1 MNKQFFIVAAL
12 AALLTGCS
20 KEMIAPVNN
29 GVGPVF
35 TATIDPVEVVSRT
48 QMDSGEKHILWSA
61 GDKINVFD
69 SDEIGYEF
77 TAGGAGSSV
86 SFTLTDSDSPSETDF
101 WYALYPYDEDADLI
115 DGVFT
120 TTLKSEFTETR
131 TGSFNDNMNIAVAK
145 SSTMSLSFKNVLG
158 WIRLASDGLADD
170 VVKIEF
176 RGNDDE
182 YLAGQ
187 IEIDYT
193 GETPVATLVAN
204 KTKVMTINV
213 ENYVHSVNQ
222 PKEERVFF
230 YIPVLPQ
237 TFAHGFNLKFYNS
250 HGISGSFNYDKS
262 FTFKRGQR
270 NAMFAGITPP
280 DNEIWYT
287 TSDGEAINYSLDGES
302 GNEFDGGV
310 VAPNDN
316 GGVGIVRFTA
326 PVTKVD
332 DEAFTELA
340 NLTSVNL
347 PDCVETIGTSA
358 FEYCQNLTKV
368 RLGSSLKTIGEWAFG
383 TCGFETIDFLPEG
396 LLNIGAGAFSDCYNL
411 VSVTIPTS
419 VTNIQYHSSN
429 NLPMGSPF
437 YGSTSIESFSG
448 KFATSDGKALVAQG
462 TDGRNYL
469 VSIAYAAFDAEDTFV
484 VPEGVTAIAHF
495 ACWTASFG
503 QVVLP
508 ETLTAIRDAAF
519 LSCFNLSSL
528 TIPASLSTIGCQA
541 FNNCKNL
548 EWVSIETPSV
558 PGVTGTY
565 YNTGGMFNG
574 SSCPINVPDELVDEY
589 KTTAY
594 WSDYE
599 GRYNFVEKESDK
611 FIYYTTTDGE
621 AVDYHVNSATGNQLD
636 GDIVAPKDNGGVG
649 VIKFKHAITT
659 IDNSAFYE
667 SENLQSVTLPDCVVK
682 LGDNSF
688 RNCENLM
695 DVNLGTGLTMI
706 GRYAFAECNFVE
718 VDFLPAS
725 LKRIGAFAFESCP
738 NLLEV
743 TIPESVEFL
752 GYYSDSFTK
761 PLGNPFIDCTKLQR
775 FNGKFA
781 TQDGRGLVMVKDDI
795 RYFISFAT
803 YGMDYSS
810 YTVPPVDF
818 ISFYAFYGSTL
829 AQVQLPDCLAVIS
842 DRAFMD
848 SQILTSITIPSS
860 VVVVGGQSFAGC
872 SSLES
877 ITITTPYVPD
887 AFGSPNYV
895 QGRMFD
901 GSYCPIFVPST
912 LLSSYLG
919 ARFWMDYSERLR
931 AYDGASGTLVYTS
944 PYESGED
951 W

>member
-1 MNKQFFIVAAL
+1 MRTQNLKLGRNVFTKL
-12 AALLTGCS
+12 ATPDS
-20 KEMIAPVNN
+20 RVENQTNINN
-29 GVGPVF
+29 GTSTGWYEP
-35 TATIDPVEVVSRT
+35 TT
-48 QMDSGEKHILWSA
+48 Q
-61 GDKINVFD
+61 
-69 SDEIGYEF
+69 
-77 TAGGAGSSV
+77 
-86 SFTLTDSDSPSETDF
+86 
-101 WYALYPYDEDADLI
+101 
-115 DGVFT
+115 
-120 TTLKSEFTETR
+120 
-131 TGSFNDNMNIAVAK
+131 
-145 SSTMSLSFKNVLG
+145 
-158 WIRLASDGLADD
+158 GL
-170 VVKIEF
+170 
-176 RGNDDE
+176 
-182 YLAGQ
+182 
-187 IEIDYT
+187 
-193 GETPVATLVAN
+193 
-204 KTKVMTINV
+204 
-213 ENYVHSVNQ
+213 
-222 PKEERVFF
+222 
-230 YIPVLPQ
+230 
-237 TFAHGFNLKFYNS
+237 
-250 HGISGSFNYDKS
+250 
-262 FTFKRGQR
+262 
-270 NAMFAGITPP
+270 
-280 DNEIWYT
+280 NEIWYT
-287 TSDGEAINYSLDGES
+287 TSDGEAVNYSLDGKS

-310 VAPNDN
+310 LAPKDN

-332 DEAFTELA
+332 DEAFAQRA
-340 NLTSVNL
+340 NLTSVSL

-358 FEYCQNLTKV
+358 FEYCENLTTV
-368 RLGSSLKTIGEWAFG
+368 HLGSSLKTIGEWAFG

-396 LLNIGAGAFSDCYNL
+396 LLNIGAGAFSDCVNL
-411 VSVTIPTS
+411 TSVMIPTS
-419 VTNIQYHSSN
+419 VTNIQYHSSS

-519 LSCFNLSSL
+519 SDCVNLTSL
-528 TIPASLSTIGCQA
+528 TIPASLSTIGCLA

-659 IDNSAFYE
+659 IDNSAFYG

-718 VDFLPAS
+718 VDFLPAG
-725 LKRIGAFAFESCP
+725 LKRIGAFAFQSCP

-752 GYYSDSFTK
+752 GYYSDSYSV
-761 PLGNPFIDCTKLQR
+761 PLGNPFLDCPKLQR

-781 TQDGRGLVMVKDDI
+781 TQDGRGLVMVKDNV
-795 RYFISFAT
+795 RYFMSFAT

-810 YTVPPVDF
+810 YTVPAVDY

-848 SQILTSITIPSS
+848 SQILTSITIPSG
-860 VVVVGGQSFAGC
+860 VEVVGGESFAGC
-872 SSLES
+872 YSLER
-877 ITITTPYVPD
+877 ITINTPYVPD
-887 AFGSPNYV
+887 AFRNPCYV
-895 QGRMFD
+895 KGGMFN

-912 LLSSYLG
+912 VLSSYLG
-919 ARFWMDYSERLR
+919 AQYWMDYAERLR
-931 AYDGASGTLVYTS
+931 ANDGASGTFAYTS
-944 PYESGED
+944 PYGSGED